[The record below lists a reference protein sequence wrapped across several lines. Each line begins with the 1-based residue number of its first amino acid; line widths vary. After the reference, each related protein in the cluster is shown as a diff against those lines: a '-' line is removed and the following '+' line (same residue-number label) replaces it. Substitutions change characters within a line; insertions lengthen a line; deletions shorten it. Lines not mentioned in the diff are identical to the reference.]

1 MRDIETGMQ
10 EAVLVDL
17 KDTGK
22 NDDNLSIDLST
33 FQRKLMIQGLHA
45 PNKKRELGIDEK
57 KIDEN
62 DLKPTKMDSMAE
74 TIVPAMT

>member
-1 MRDIETGMQ
+1 MIDVLRDIETGMQ

-45 PNKKRELGIDEK
+45 PNKKR
-57 KIDEN
+57 
-62 DLKPTKMDSMAE
+62 
-74 TIVPAMT
+74 